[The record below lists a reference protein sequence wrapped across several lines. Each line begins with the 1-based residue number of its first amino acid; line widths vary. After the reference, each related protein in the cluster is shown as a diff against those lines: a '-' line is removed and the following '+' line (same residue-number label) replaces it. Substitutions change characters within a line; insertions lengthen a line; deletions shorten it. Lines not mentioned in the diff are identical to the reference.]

1 MRLVVLAF
9 GGVIAERVLTHLALE
24 GITANA
30 LILSRSPR
38 GPGGIRHPT
47 PVPAVKPPPI
57 ARRIVAAVLTK
68 ALRRVVAPISARADP
83 LARWRGLA
91 ATVHEV
97 PTLHDAGTT
106 SLLRNLAPDY
116 ILLAGAGIVGDN
128 VLTSARF
135 GTINVHPA
143 LLPWVRGLGRVEASV
158 LRGVPPGVTAHLVDA
173 GIDTGP
179 ILHRQLVPVTAHDT
193 VDSLQKKADTL
204 CALVTTQLLLA
215 AAAGKRLVGTP
226 QQRRFPYAR
235 YSTTA
240 ERAEA
245 ARLVTQ
251 GAALRAYEQWRSAA
265 GSDVLPEADDKLP
278 APVAA
283 LTSGQGGQGAEAS
296 FR

>member
-1 MRLVVLAF
+1 LLTHAGGQKMRLVVLAF

-24 GITANA
+24 GISANA
-30 LILSRSPR
+30 LILCRSPH

-47 PVPAVKPPPI
+47 PAPAVKPSPFV
-57 ARRIVAAVLTK
+57 RRAAAAVLTS
-68 ALRRVVAPISARADP
+68 ALRRVVAPVSARTDP

-91 ATVHEV
+91 VAVHEV
-97 PTLHDAGTT
+97 PTLHDPGTT
-106 SLLRNLAPDY
+106 SLLRDLAPDY

-128 VLTSARF
+128 VLTSARL

-193 VDSLQKKADTL
+193 VESLQKKADML
-204 CALVTTQLLLA
+204 CSLVTTELLRA
-215 AAAGKRLVGTP
+215 AAAGKRLAGAP
-226 QQRRFPYAR
+226 QQRRLPYAR
-235 YSTTA
+235 YSTAA
-240 ERAEA
+240 ERTEA
-245 ARLVTQ
+245 ARLVAQ

-265 GSDVLPEADDKLP
+265 GGDVLPEEDDRLP
-278 APVAA
+278 AH
-283 LTSGQGGQGAEAS
+283 AS
-296 FR
+296 IRAD